1 VRDDTLV
8 LEGSVVRTTR
18 QKCWMST
25 MVRVR
30 PYSSMNCERRRQLK
44 PEIGSWLMK
53 PTVKDAN
60 PNGCVALTTSIT
72 GRCAR
77 PVKRIAQ
84 LAMLDVVSCEVAAKS
99 GNLQESVSCT
109 LSRPHELGG
118 MSPIRARVSSRVPAC
133 SAWNALMDESA
144 QFVGG

>member
-1 VRDDTLV
+1 
-8 LEGSVVRTTR
+8 
-18 QKCWMST
+18 
-25 MVRVR
+25 MVHLRL
-30 PYSSMNCERRRQLK
+30 YSSMNRERRKQPK
-44 PEIGSWLMK
+44 PEIDSWLMK

-84 LAMLDVVSCEVAAKS
+84 LAMLDAVSCEVAAKS

-109 LSRPHELGG
+109 LPRLQELGA
-118 MSPIRARVSSRVPAC
+118 MSLIRARVSSRVPGMFSPEC
-133 SAWNALMDESA
+133 PH
-144 QFVGG
+144 G